1 MDLANVTDDGLAL
14 SVPALEMEIR
24 RLRQLLSEAK
34 SKGDGLLQEVDEL
47 RRDRD
52 RWQALAERLGAT
64 PSTVEQRAWF
74 CGRASSRG

>member
-14 SVPALEMEIR
+14 SIPALEMEIR

-34 SKGDGLLQEVDEL
+34 STGDELLQEMNEL
-47 RRDRD
+47 CRDRD
-52 RWQALAERLGAT
+52 HWQGLAERAGAM
-64 PSTVEQRAWF
+64 PSIVERAWF